1 MSVSASID
9 IELSAP
15 NLQQVDVLRLL
26 LKQGWVIYDNGCK
39 SFLPIN
45 DKDMFNWHRVPTSQI
60 TDADLFAILS
70 IKQSFQE
77 LIGVSLSWKDT
88 DIGGEFLISD
98 DLTLCISLSNNRRI
112 NTYGLTDFDWYLS
125 RIIPAI
131 DIDEVFIEDI
141 SFTEV
146 S

>member
-26 LKQGWVIYDNGCK
+26 LKQGWVIYDNGYK

-45 DKDMFNWHRVPTSQI
+45 DKGMFNWQWVPISQF

-98 DLTLCISLSNNRRI
+98 DLTLCISLTNNRRI

-131 DIDEVFIEDI
+131 DRDEIFIEDI
-141 SFTEV
+141 SFTELN
-146 S
+146 

>member
-26 LKQGWVIYDNGCK
+26 LKQGWVIYDNGYK

-45 DKDMFNWHRVPTSQI
+45 DKGMFNWQWVPISQF

-131 DIDEVFIEDI
+131 YIDEVFIEDI

>member
-9 IELSAP
+9 IKLSAP

-26 LKQGWVIYDNGCK
+26 LKQGWVIYDNGYK

-45 DKDMFNWHRVPTSQI
+45 DKGMFNWQWVPISQFI
-60 TDADLFAILS
+60 DADLFAILF
-70 IKQSFQE
+70 IKQIFQE

-98 DLTLCISLSNNRRI
+98 DLTLCISLTNNRRI

-131 DIDEVFIEDI
+131 DRDEIFIEDI
-141 SFTEV
+141 SFTELN
-146 S
+146 